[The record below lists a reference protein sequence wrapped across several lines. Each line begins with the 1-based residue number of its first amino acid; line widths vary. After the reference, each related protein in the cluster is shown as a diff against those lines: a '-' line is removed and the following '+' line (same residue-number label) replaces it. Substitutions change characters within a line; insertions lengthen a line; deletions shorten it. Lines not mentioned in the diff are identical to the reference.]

1 MRKPINFIQGQEDT
15 IKSQEANKNINDG
28 TIYVSTDTGTAY
40 LGMPDSKLLQLKA
53 DSSVTLET
61 KESIILEGDTSNN
74 IWHYRFYSNG
84 FVDYYGRNMYLN
96 VSWPKMTWRSAY
108 GWDLSDVKFA
118 DFPVAL
124 KDIRFKKAECFPE
137 KKVKFASSS
146 TMGQNFLST
155 LSSYPYIDDAT
166 GKFTCPGN
174 VNCYRLE
181 PCDAQNVFAA
191 YFTSGNICG
200 KGDITSIIEYRTKL
214 ENAIKAYNETGVSQF
229 I

>member
-1 MRKPINFIQGQEDT
+1 MNKTVKFVQANEDA
-15 IKSQEANKNINDG
+15 IKAQEAKGAVNDG
-28 TIYVSTDTGTAY
+28 TIYVATDTGTTY
-40 LGMPDSKLLQLKA
+40 LGMSSNGLLQMKQ
-53 DSSVTLET
+53 DSSVTLEA
-61 KESIILEGDTSNN
+61 KESIILEGDTDNTV
-74 IWHYRFYSNG
+74 WHYRFYSNG

-124 KDIRFKKAECFPE
+124 ESIHFKKAECFPE

-155 LSSYPYIDDAT
+155 LSSYPYIDDTT

-181 PCDAQNVFAA
+181 PCDAQNVVAT
-191 YFTSGNICG
+191 YFTSGNTCY
-200 KGDITSIIEYRTKL
+200 KSDITSIIEYRTKL
-214 ENAIKAYNETGVSQF
+214 QNAIQAYNETGVSQF